1 MSILS
6 KHHNKTLLI
15 GILLTGLA
23 LTGCSKG
30 GATKDAS
37 ADKTANSEVL
47 EKDKKE
53 KPAVP
58 VEVTSVTR
66 GDIQQTYRT
75 ITTLQAEQEAQ
86 VVARTSGILE
96 MLHVE
101 EGDMVKK
108 GQILAQLDVEQLTL
122 ELEQLKAGLQKLE
135 GELKRQNSLFKRKL
149 GSNDSLEKVRFDHQ
163 AQLAQYKLA
172 KLKLNYASIKAPIS
186 GVITE
191 RMVKSGNMIRD
202 NDFLFK
208 IVNPQSLKAILHLP
222 ERELSNI
229 KKGQKILLQV
239 DAFSDQVIS
248 GNIERIRP
256 LIDSDTGTFKVVAKL
271 DNSKNIL
278 HAGMFGKVEVVFEV
292 HTDSLLLEQQALVT
306 QDNRSHVFVVRENK
320 AIQTPIEIG
329 FKHNGVVEITSG
341 LQENDRVIT
350 TGQQILKHENKVE
363 IIGDET
369 AEQLA
374 EKDKL
379 KESSSATTAT
389 SKIAANP

>member
-1 MSILS
+1 M
-6 KHHNKTLLI
+6 TLLI
-15 GILLTGLA
+15 GILLTGLV

-37 ADKTANSEVL
+37 ADKTANSEVT

-53 KPAVP
+53 KPAIP
-58 VEVTSVTR
+58 VEITSVIR
-66 GDIQQTYRT
+66 GDIQQTYNT
-75 ITTLQAEQEAQ
+75 ITTLEAEQEAQ

-96 MLHVE
+96 NLRIE
-101 EGDMVKK
+101 EGDSVKK
-108 GQILAQLDVEQLTL
+108 GQILAQLNVEQLTL

-149 GSNDSLEKVRFDHQ
+149 GSNDSLEKVRFDYQ
-163 AQLAQYKLA
+163 GQLAQYKLA
-172 KLKLNYASIKAPIS
+172 KLKLTYASIKAPIS

-191 RMVKSGNMIRD
+191 RFVKTGNMIRD
-202 NDFLFK
+202 NDLLFK
-208 IVNPQSLKAILHLP
+208 IVNPQSLKAVLHLP

-229 KKGQKILLQV
+229 KKGQKIHLQV
-239 DAFSDQVIS
+239 AAFSNQNIS
-248 GNIERIRP
+248 GNVERIRP

-271 DNSKNIL
+271 DNSNNIL

-292 HTDSLLLEQQALVT
+292 HSNSLLLEQQALVT

-320 AIQTPIEIG
+320 AIQTPVEIG

-341 LQENDRVIT
+341 LRENDRVIT

-363 IIGDET
+363 IIGDKD
-369 AEQLA
+369 AEQIA
-374 EKDKL
+374 DKDKL
-379 KESSSATTAT
+379 KESTSATPAT